1 MELSSTPMLWL
12 QLAIAAAVILGI
24 AAQLTKSA
32 DIIAFKTGLGRSFIG
47 VVLLA
52 TATSLPELG
61 TGISS
66 VTLIGGA
73 AGANLAAGDAFGSNI
88 FNLMIIGILDLL
100 WRKGSIFQGLSSSP
114 AIVGLLG
121 ILVIGCAAVSIMV
134 HNQADFMTSFSVSPM
149 SIGLLLVFIV
159 ALFAVFREG
168 KENDQADDNPDYS
181 EKSLGIAFTIYG
193 ISAAIIVV
201 TAIWLAQTGESL
213 AEAMHWDRSFVGT
226 QFLALS
232 TSLPELAASIA
243 ALRIMAPEL
252 AITNVLG
259 SNLFNMGFVLFM
271 DDVTYVDGAIWAILS
286 PVHIV
291 TASMAILMTVVVL
304 VPIMGKSRLS
314 FGRAVSMEAILLIGL
329 YLVTS
334 FLIFYLGDPH

>member
-1 MELSSTPMLWL
+1 MP
-12 QLAIAAAVILGI
+12 
-24 AAQLTKSA
+24 
-32 DIIAFKTGLGRSFIG
+32 
-47 VVLLA
+47 
-52 TATSLPELG
+52 
-61 TGISS
+61 
-66 VTLIGGA
+66 
-73 AGANLAAGDAFGSNI
+73 
-88 FNLMIIGILDLL
+88 
-100 WRKGSIFQGLSSSP
+100 
-114 AIVGLLG
+114 
-121 ILVIGCAAVSIMV
+121 
-134 HNQADFMTSFSVSPM
+134 
-149 SIGLLLVFIV
+149 
-159 ALFAVFREG
+159 
-168 KENDQADDNPDYS
+168 
-181 EKSLGIAFTIYG
+181 
-193 ISAAIIVV
+193 
-201 TAIWLAQTGESL
+201 
-213 AEAMHWDRSFVGT
+213 SFVGT